1 MAPKDRS
8 VWWVWISALCA
19 GSVARA
25 AEQGQS
31 PQDTGERRRLGGTTS
46 YFTWTAER
54 TDRNATW
61 VTTNTATSTG
71 GGPTTPNA
79 TVLIPVK
86 DTTGHKT
93 RQLSEPVIA
102 IYFEEGTCNIML
114 TCTTREGGGDVKY
127 SWQQPG
133 KSHVLSKEP
142 VLHITQKPDDDFL
155 NYTCTIC
162 RGESQNSSTVSL
174 SEHCH
179 GASASSSIKYWVPPA
194 FMVIALITLYFT
206 YRKTTERASRSRAGS
221 IDQSSD
227 SDSKDNQAVHG
238 AAHVIPHPE
247 AWNQTH
253 VETLQ
258 AKETLSTEENEQAL
272 SDPEPS
278 PSQID
283 QNAAADSAAPPSDP
297 RMSDPVRAS
306 WPLSATPAHGETTEA
321 LVTFEESSV
330 RQSQPAPNLPFVP

>member
-1 MAPKDRS
+1 MIRWCHGQEGGK
-8 VWWVWISALCA
+8 A
-19 GSVARA
+19 GCHGERARPTGQSKEPGQPHGTGAAIVRA

-93 RQLSEPVIA
+93 TGQLSEPVIA

-221 IDQSSD
+221 IDQSSGKIH
-227 SDSKDNQAVHG
+227 S
-238 AAHVIPHPE
+238 
-247 AWNQTH
+247 
-253 VETLQ
+253 
-258 AKETLSTEENEQAL
+258 
-272 SDPEPS
+272 
-278 PSQID
+278 
-283 QNAAADSAAPPSDP
+283 PPS
-297 RMSDPVRAS
+297 V
-306 WPLSATPAHGETTEA
+306 LFTLCCAHHWGI
-321 LVTFEESSV
+321 
-330 RQSQPAPNLPFVP
+330 